1 MSVVKE
7 NSLLRHWNGTLTKEL
22 VLHPGDF
29 GLGHVPARLKPDSTT
44 TSVCGFCSTGCG
56 LNIHLKEGQAVNLSA
71 DTHYPV
77 NLGMACPKGWE
88 ALNCLSAPD
97 RATAPLLRQ
106 PDGSMKAVA
115 WDEAMKAFVA
125 KFKAIMAEHGPESV
139 AFLSTGQIC
148 TEELALLGCLW
159 KFGMGA
165 LHCDSNTRQCMATAH
180 VAYKQSF
187 GFDAPPFTYAD
198 FELSDTLIFIGA
210 NPCIAHPIMWQRV
223 LRNQNNPH
231 IIVIDPRRTETA
243 MSAAQHLPLTPKS
256 DLTLLYGLANLLV
269 QNDWVDR
276 EFIAR
281 STTGYAEFAEFVR
294 QFTPDK
300 VAAETGLTVGE
311 IYRCAEA
318 IHRGKAVSFWWT
330 MGVNQSHEST
340 RTAQAIINLALMT
353 GNIGKPGTGANS
365 ITGQCNA
372 MGSRLYANVTS
383 LIGGR
388 DFAKVEHREH
398 VAGLLNIPVETIPTK
413 NSWAYDQIIEG
424 IRSGKIKALWVIATN
439 PAHSWGA
446 RIENQNGGTPA
457 LTPALSPGEREK
469 CSPSLANANAVNS
482 SASSSE
488 NVSIQRLSPLHEP
501 ERRSP
506 DRLAGKPAEQR
517 ADLVIGAPARS
528 GGQSANLVSKES
540 LGGGEGQDEGERRD
554 SSFSELLAK
563 LDFLVVQDMFT
574 TTDTAQRADL
584 LLPAAGWG
592 EKEGTFINSERRIGL
607 TKKVSRA
614 PGQALSDFNIF
625 KLLAHY
631 WGCEELFREWSS
643 PEAAFQILKRA
654 SAGQPCDIT
663 GIVDYKHL
671 DACGGIQWPLPSNG
685 CRRREEA
692 ELTNGSNPPP
702 NVGGY
707 EPANERR
714 LFADG
719 KFFTP
724 EGKAKFLFDQPRP
737 VAEPTNDEFPFVMLT
752 GRGTSAQWHTNTRT
766 GKSAVLRT
774 LYPAKP
780 YVEINPADLAQFGLA
795 ANRLVAVVSR
805 RARIECTAV
814 ASASVQPGHVFIPMH
829 YEVTNQLT
837 RTEYDPHSRQPSY
850 KYCAVRLE
858 KISV

>member
-1 MSVVKE
+1 MSVTPKHLHHAKAAKVAKETTENPLRPSRPLREE
-7 NSLLRHWNGTLTKEL
+7 NSLLRSWTGPLTQEL
-22 VLHPGDF
+22 VQRPGEF
-29 GLGHVPARLKPDSTT
+29 GLGNVPAKLAPEVTT
-44 TSVCGFCSTGCG
+44 RATCGFCSTGCS
-56 LNIHLKEGQAVNLSA
+56 LDIHLKDGVAVNLTPTV
-71 DTHYPV
+71 DYPV

-88 ALNCLSAPD
+88 ALNCLSSPD
-97 RATAPLLRQ
+97 RATVPLLRQ
-106 PDGSMKAVA
+106 PDGSMKPTT
-115 WDEAMKAFVA
+115 WDDAMKTFVA
-125 KFKAIMAEHGPESV
+125 KFKAVIAEHGPESV

-159 KFGMGA
+159 KFGLGA

-223 LRNQNNPH
+223 LRNKNNPH
-231 IIVIDPRRTETA
+231 IIVVDPRRTETA
-243 MSAAQHLPLTPKS
+243 MNATQHLPLAPKS

-269 QNDWVDR
+269 QNGWVDR
-276 EFIAR
+276 DFIAQ

-311 IYRCAEA
+311 IYRCVES

-388 DFAKVEHREH
+388 DFMKAEHRVQ
-398 VAGLLNIPVETIPTK
+398 VAGLLNIPLDVIPTK
-413 NSWAYDQIIEG
+413 NSWAYDQIIDG
-424 IRSGKIKALWVIATN
+424 IRDGKIKALWVIATN
-439 PAHSWGA
+439 PTHSWGA
-446 RIENQNGGTPA
+446 KVEKQNGLTPA

-469 CSPSLANANAVNS
+469 RSPSSAQMDADNGSRNS
-482 SASSSE
+482 QQP
-488 NVSIQRLSPLHEP
+488 NVAQLLSPLP
-501 ERRSP
+501 
-506 DRLAGKPAEQR
+506 
-517 ADLVIGAPARS
+517 
-528 GGQSANLVSKES
+528 
-540 LGGGEGQDEGERRD
+540 GGEGQGEGKRGIESPNQIFD
-554 SSFSELLAK
+554 Q

-584 LLPAAGWG
+584 MLPAAGWG

-625 KLLAHY
+625 KLIAHY
-631 WGCEELFREWSS
+631 WGCGEMFTEWTS
-643 PEAAFQILKRA
+643 PEAAFQILKRL

-663 GIVDYKHL
+663 GIADYQHL
-671 DACGGIQWPLPSNG
+671 DECGGIQWPLTEVRSAECG
-685 CRRREEA
+685 VREDA
-692 ELTNGSNPPP
+692 PPRGSDNS
-702 NVGGY
+702 
-707 EPANERR
+707 ALRTLHSALKERR

-724 EGKAKFLFDQPRP
+724 DGKAKFLFDQPRA
-737 VAEPTNDEFPFVMLT
+737 VAEPTNEEFPFVMLT

-774 LYPAKP
+774 LYPANA
-780 YVEINPADLAQFGLA
+780 YVEIHPSDLARLG
-795 ANRLVAVVSR
+795 LVANKPVAVLSR
-805 RARIECTAV
+805 RGRIECAAV
-814 ASASVQPGHVFIPMH
+814 ASPSVQPGHIFIPMH

-858 KISV
+858 RISP